1 MMGCNLTSFGADSQV
16 SDVNYDTSFIE
27 LRWMQYEHLNSV
39 DGAQIAAA
47 REFYCGL
54 LALSTEHWNAFAG
67 TQIALEFLGG
77 VSDI

>member
-1 MMGCNLTSFGADSQV
+1 
-16 SDVNYDTSFIE
+16 
-27 LRWMQYEHLNSV
+27 MQYEHLNSA

-77 VSDI
+77 VFDL